1 MGSTLAS
8 AIPVTT
14 ITSQIT
20 DMAPFFAIIVSAAF
34 GYYIVRRAIRAIG
47 RGKASA

>member
-14 ITSQIT
+14 ITTQIS
-20 DMAPFFAIIVSAAF
+20 DMAPFFAVIVGASF
-34 GYYIVRRAIRAIG
+34 VYYLVRRAIRGIG
-47 RGKASA
+47 TGKAKV